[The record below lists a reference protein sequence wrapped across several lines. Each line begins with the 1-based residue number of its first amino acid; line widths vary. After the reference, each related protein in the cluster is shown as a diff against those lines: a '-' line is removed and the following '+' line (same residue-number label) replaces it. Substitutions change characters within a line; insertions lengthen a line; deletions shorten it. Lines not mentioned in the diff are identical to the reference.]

1 MEAPPTLRL
10 RTLCILCFPFALFGD
25 QVILANGDT
34 LTGTIVKKDGDKL
47 TLKSEFLGSV
57 TMPWSAV
64 RSLRSDAPL
73 TVVLPGGST
82 VQGKVETS
90 GTEVQVA
97 TVTGSQTAPIGGIT
111 ALRNAD
117 QQRTYERQEHPGLF
131 DFWTSNFDT
140 SLALARG
147 NAHTSTFTTAVT
159 ASRVTCTSK
168 FVTYFNQIYG
178 TARID
183 NVSSTTANAV
193 RGGWSFN
200 RNLDS
205 RFFAGA
211 FNDYE
216 RDHFQDLNLRFVFG
230 GTAGY
235 TAVKRGDNV
244 RLDLL
249 GGVDYERE
257 SFFSNLGRNSA
268 EFNAGDLLLY
278 KLSGL
283 TSLSQSFRMFSNL
296 SRTGDYRVNFDL
308 GSVTTL
314 RKWLGWQ
321 VTASDRF
328 LSDPVFGRQR
338 NDLLLSTGFRVTFT
352 NQ

>member
-1 MEAPPTLRL
+1 M
-10 RTLCILCFPFALFGD
+10 CFPVVLLAD
-25 QVILANGDT
+25 QVVLTNGDT
-34 LTGTIVKKDGDKL
+34 LTGSIIKKDGDKL
-47 TLKSEFLGSV
+47 TLKSPFLGDVSV
-57 TMPWSAV
+57 PWSAV
-64 RSLRSDAPL
+64 RSLHSDEPL
-73 TVVLPGGST
+73 TVVLPGGAA

-97 TVTGSQTAPIGGIT
+97 TVTGPQTAPLGGIT

-117 QQRTYERQEHPGLF
+117 QQRTYERQQHPGLF

-147 NAHTSTFTTAVT
+147 NAHTGTFTTAVN
-159 ASRVTCTSK
+159 ASRATRTSK
-168 FVTYFNQIYG
+168 FIIYFNQIYG
-178 TARID
+178 TARI
-183 NVSSTTANAV
+183 NNLSSTTANAV

-200 RNLDS
+200 RSFDS
-205 RFFAGA
+205 RFFAGV

-257 SFFSNLGRNSA
+257 SFLANLGRNSA
-268 EFNAGDLLLY
+268 ELNAGDLLLY

-283 TSLSQSFRMFSNL
+283 TSLTQSFRMFSNL

-308 GSVTTL
+308 SSVTTL

-338 NDLLLSTGFRVTFT
+338 NDLLLSTGFRVTLS

>member
-10 RTLCILCFPFALFGD
+10 RTLCILCFPFALFAD
-25 QVILANGDT
+25 QVILTNGDT

-47 TLKSEFLGSV
+47 TLKNEFLGSV

-97 TVTGSQTAPIGGIT
+97 TVTGPQTAPIAGVT
-111 ALRNAD
+111 TLRNAD
-117 QQRTYERQEHPGLF
+117 EERTYERQQHPGLL
-131 DFWTSNFDT
+131 DFWTTNLDT

-147 NAHTSTFTTAVT
+147 NAHTGTFTTAVN
-159 ASRVTCTSK
+159 ASRVTLTSK

-178 TARID
+178 TARI
-183 NVSSTTANAV
+183 NNLSSTTANAV

-205 RFFAGA
+205 RFFAGV

-235 TAVKRGDNV
+235 TVVKQAENV

-257 SFFSNLGRNSA
+257 SFFSSLGRNSA
-268 EFNAGDLLLY
+268 EFSAGDLLLY
-278 KLSGL
+278 KLTGL
-283 TSLSQSFRMFSNL
+283 TTLNQSFRMFSNL
-296 SRTGDYRVNFDL
+296 TTTGDYRVNFDL
-308 GSVTTL
+308 NSVTTL

-328 LSDPVFGRQR
+328 LSNPVFGRQR
-338 NDLLLSTGFRVTFT
+338 NDLILSTGFRVTLAV
-352 NQ
+352 Q